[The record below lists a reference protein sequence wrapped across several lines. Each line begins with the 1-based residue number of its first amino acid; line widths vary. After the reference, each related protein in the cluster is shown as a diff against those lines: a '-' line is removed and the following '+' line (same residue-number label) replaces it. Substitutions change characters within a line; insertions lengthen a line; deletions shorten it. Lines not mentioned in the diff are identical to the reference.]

1 MSYSLSPLPFFDA
14 RREGLTLV
22 SRGDVTVHQ
31 GQLEDFRPPSSLVRF
46 VRTADGEAV
55 AALRED
61 GTVEVWTMHK
71 YQHAPAS
78 LARLGPDESQ
88 QVDRVVVFDKGKW
101 HISVI
106 IDLCSSIAI

>member
-1 MSYSLSPLPFFDA
+1 M
-14 RREGLTLV
+14 
-22 SRGDVTVHQ
+22 HQ
-31 GQLEDFRPPSSLVRF
+31 GQLEDRRPPSSLVRF

-71 YQHAPAS
+71 YQHAPVP
-78 LARLGPDESQ
+78 LARLGPDETQ
-88 QVDRVVVFDKGKW
+88 KVDRVVVFDKGKW

-106 IDLCSSIAI
+106 IDLCGSMAI